1 MDNRGHQ
8 MRGPI
13 DEPQPLTHVGD
24 CLHSSFTADN
34 HESLGD
40 GIVRSL
46 LHLSRE
52 PKTASMRAKLGSAQP
67 NDSQ

>member
-1 MDNRGHQ
+1 MDDKEHQ
-8 MRGPI
+8 VWGPI
-13 DEPQPLTHVGD
+13 DEPEPLTRLGD
-24 CLHSSFTADN
+24 CLQSSFTADN

-40 GIVRSL
+40 GIMRSM

-52 PKTASMRAKLGSAQP
+52 PKTASMRAKLGSGQS